1 MRACRI
7 FLRRASGSARP
18 GTAAS
23 APALERPKEP
33 RPTLA
38 EWKSR
43 ASKQSPTLN
52 LDEALYVAKMAG
64 IYTTQEVQLQIV
76 RSPPFSPREAPFT
89 LENFFEVTDR
99 DEGADS
105 SLHQGDEED
114 GRPGWES
121 NLEDEKQ
128 KAFMSAHPTIHGA
141 IERYFRPD
149 LPPKFWHNGEEWL
162 ARAEGRGTRKRAS
175 AHAVICRGTGL
186 FRVNGEQDMY
196 ARWPQI
202 YNRMDVVQPFKLTG
216 TAGQYDV
223 FVEVRGGGLG
233 GQAGATRLAVARA
246 LLEANPACHD
256 RLQRGFC
263 LLEDTRQKM
272 SKQAGR
278 AGARKGFPWTKR

>member
-1 MRACRI
+1 MRACSV
-7 FLRRASGSARP
+7 FLRRAAGSARQGAVASP
-18 GTAAS
+18 TAH
-23 APALERPKEP
+23 EIPKEP
-33 RPTLA
+33 RRRLA
-38 EWKSR
+38 DWKSR
-43 ASKQSPTLN
+43 EAKKSPTLN

-89 LENFFEVTDR
+89 LENFFEVADR
-99 DEGADS
+99 EEGAEHSTPENDMEGS
-105 SLHQGDEED
+105 
-114 GRPGWES
+114 RPSFQPG
-121 NLEDEKQ
+121 LEDDHEDW
-128 KAFMSAHPTIHGA
+128 SVNPTIHGA

-149 LPPKFWHNGEEWL
+149 LPPKFLHDGEEWL
-162 ARAEGRGTRKRAS
+162 ATAEGRGTRKRAS
-175 AHAVICRGTGL
+175 AHAVIRRGTGL
-186 FRVNGEQDMY
+186 FRINGEQDMY

-202 YNRMDVVQPFKLTG
+202 YNRMDVCQPFKLTG

-246 LLEANPACHD
+246 LLQANPACHD